1 MSVAVG
7 THSGFKLRTRRLQ
20 IRILPRVLATE
31 EAIDEVCRRHR
42 FAKRWRLGF
51 YVLPRIRR
59 GGFSSLLDAVS
70 QKLATVDSAIRFA
83 ISTGPMRDA
92 FIVLRSSSVTP
103 RATEQGPQTYTGTF
117 PSIIFSIKFER
128 GGKPTP

>member
-1 MSVAVG
+1 MLWTRYADAPVSRNGGIWGSMSC
-7 THSGFKLRTRRLQ
+7 L
-20 IRILPRVLATE
+20 E
-31 EAIDEVCRRHR
+31 
-42 FAKRWRLGF
+42 
-51 YVLPRIRR
+51 
-59 GGFSSLLDAVS
+59 FSKAGSPQSLVTLS
-70 QKLATVDSAIRFA
+70 QKLATVESAIRFA

-117 PSIIFSIKFER
+117 PSIIFSIKSER